1 MEFPALEGHMR
12 GRAAFPGP
20 CPGETILQQ
29 QKENWVL
36 RTTLQGDRGKAHGQT
51 DGGLGSGQER
61 WLLAGESGK
70 ASRVCWALEGR
81 RLAAVGVSTGV
92 PGGAGRLYQVVLLLQ
107 PPAPAPTCHRSIR
120 ELEPSLLVC
129 AHHAWRRGQPRLWDA
144 TRTPF
149 PAQGSTQ
156 PA

>member
-1 MEFPALEGHMR
+1 MLGVEFPALEGHMR

-36 RTTLQGDRGKAHGQT
+36 RTALQGDRGKAHGQT

-70 ASRVCWALEGR
+70 ASRVRWALEGR
-81 RLAAVGVSTGV
+81 RLAAVAGSTGV
-92 PGGAGRLYQVVLLLQ
+92 PGGGWSSLPGCAAIATPRPRPHL
-107 PPAPAPTCHRSIR
+107 PPKHQGIR
-120 ELEPSLLVC
+120 
-129 AHHAWRRGQPRLWDA
+129 A
-144 TRTPF
+144 
-149 PAQGSTQ
+149 
-156 PA
+156 